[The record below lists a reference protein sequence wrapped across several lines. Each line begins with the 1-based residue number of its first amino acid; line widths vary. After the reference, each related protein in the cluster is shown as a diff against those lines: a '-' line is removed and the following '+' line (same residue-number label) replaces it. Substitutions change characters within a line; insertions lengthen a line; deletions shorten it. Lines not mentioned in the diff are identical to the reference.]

1 MLKDQTETRKSSG
14 AEALSSESDLAV
26 GVHVDVFDE
35 AMAAVKA
42 AAATLDDSLHRWG
55 HLVSVCFLDLPVD
68 VFEDRSDHPDHS
80 DDERA
85 EKKTADIVSD

>member
-1 MLKDQTETRKSSG
+1 MLKDQTETTESGG
-14 AEALSSESDLAV
+14 AEALTSESNLAV

-35 AMAAVKA
+35 AMAAVKTT
-42 AAATLDDSLHRWG
+42 ATALDDSLHWRG
-55 HLVSVCFLDLPVD
+55 HLVSICLLDLPVD